1 MTANG
6 KRLLMWTAAALLVAV
21 ALALAFTPRPVS
33 VDLVTAAK
41 EPMVVTVDEEGET
54 RVHDVF
60 TLSAPVAGRIR
71 RIEAHAGDAV
81 EANETVLA
89 QIEPGDP
96 TFLDPRG
103 EAQAL
108 AAIQAADAAR
118 ALAAAAVDEA
128 AAEFEFARTELS
140 RAQELIADGTISQRD
155 LDAAQR
161 THKTTRA
168 ELATARAALQMRKF
182 ELEQA
187 RAQLVSPTQTQARHG
202 TCKCVPITSPVSGR
216 VLTVIDQ
223 SERVIGAGEAIMQIG
238 DPANLEIVVDFL
250 SADAVRIQPAQK
262 VIIDNWGG
270 VQSLTGRVQRVEPFG
285 FTKTSALGIEEQRV
299 NVVIDFVSSPE
310 QWQRLGH
317 GYQVEAR
324 VVLWQAD
331 NVLTVPLTAL
341 FRQEGEWALFVEQDG
356 RAALRA
362 VKVGQRNG
370 LAAEITA
377 GLEAGERV
385 IVHPSD
391 RVVAGVKI
399 AARG

>member
-33 VDLVTAAK
+33 VDLVTVAK
-41 EPMVVTVDEEGET
+41 GPMVVTVDEEGET

-71 RIEAHAGDAV
+71 RIEAHAGDTV
-81 EANETVLA
+81 VANETVLA

-103 EAQAL
+103 EAQAR

-118 ALAAAAVDEA
+118 ALAGAAVDEA
-128 AAEFEFARTELS
+128 EAEFEFAGTELT
-140 RAQELIADGTISQRD
+140 RAQELIVDGTISQRE
-155 LDAAQR
+155 LDDAQR
-161 THKTTRA
+161 TQKTTRA
-168 ELATARAALQMRKF
+168 SLATARAALQMRKF

-202 TCKCVPITSPVSGR
+202 ECECVPITAPVSGR
-216 VLTVIDQ
+216 VLTVTDQ

-250 SADAVRIQPAQK
+250 SADAVKIEPAQT

-270 VQSLTGRVQRVEPFG
+270 AQPLTGRVQRVEPFG
-285 FTKTSALGIEEQRV
+285 FTKISALGIEEQRV
-299 NVVIDFVSSPE
+299 NVVIDLVTSPE

-324 VVLWQAD
+324 VVLWEAD

-341 FRQEGEWALFVEQDG
+341 FRQEGEWVLFVEEDG

-362 VKVGQRNG
+362 VEMGQRNG
-370 LAAEITA
+370 LVAEIAA
-377 GLEAGERV
+377 GLVAGERV

-391 RVVAGVKI
+391 RVVAGVKV

>member
-1 MTANG
+1 
-6 KRLLMWTAAALLVAV
+6 MWTAAALLVAV

-33 VDLVTAAK
+33 VDLVTVAK
-41 EPMVVTVDEEGET
+41 GPMVVTVDEEGET

-71 RIEAHAGDAV
+71 RIEAHAGDTV
-81 EANETVLA
+81 VANETVLA

-103 EAQAL
+103 EAQAR

-118 ALAAAAVDEA
+118 ALAGAAVDEA
-128 AAEFEFARTELS
+128 EAEFEFAGTELT
-140 RAQELIADGTISQRD
+140 RAQELIVDGTISQRE
-155 LDAAQR
+155 LDDAQR
-161 THKTTRA
+161 TQKTTRA
-168 ELATARAALQMRKF
+168 SLATARAALQMRKF

-202 TCKCVPITSPVSGR
+202 ECECVPITAPVSGR
-216 VLTVIDQ
+216 VLTVTDQ

-250 SADAVRIQPAQK
+250 SADAVKIEPAQT

-270 VQSLTGRVQRVEPFG
+270 AQPLTGRVQRVEPFG
-285 FTKTSALGIEEQRV
+285 FTKISALGIEEQRV
-299 NVVIDFVSSPE
+299 NVVIDLVTSPE

-324 VVLWQAD
+324 VVLWEAD

-341 FRQEGEWALFVEQDG
+341 FRQEGEWVLFVEEDG

-362 VKVGQRNG
+362 VEMGQRNG
-370 LAAEITA
+370 LVAEIAA
-377 GLEAGERV
+377 GLVAGERV

-391 RVVAGVKI
+391 RVVAGVKV